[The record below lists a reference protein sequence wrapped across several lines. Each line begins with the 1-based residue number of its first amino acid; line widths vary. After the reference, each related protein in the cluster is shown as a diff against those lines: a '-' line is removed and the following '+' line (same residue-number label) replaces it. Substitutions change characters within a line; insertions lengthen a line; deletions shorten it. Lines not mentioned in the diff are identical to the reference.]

1 MLVAKTYLLVH
12 TSGFVLAAHADAE
25 DVAVALAELDH
36 ADVALSVAFWVES
49 ARLEHTLLLAGFH
62 GWLVAM
68 PALVRWFIISV
79 FLKPGV

>member
-1 MLVAKTYLLVH
+1 MVQAG
-12 TSGFVLAAHADAE
+12 GFVLAAHADAE

-49 ARLEHTLLLAGFH
+49 AGLEHTLLLAGFH

-68 PALVRWFIISV
+68 PALVRWFMISV
-79 FLKPGV
+79 HFETTGLSA